1 MCRKKYSYHGR
12 YAFTEIRERHHYCR
26 DKSSEKVDLA
36 YNNTKY
42 FVISL
47 IYLIF
52 FQPSIP
58 LNLHLQSDEF
68 LLKLAALVQLH

>member
-1 MCRKKYSYHGR
+1 MCCKKYSYHGK
-12 YAFTEIRERHHYCR
+12 YAFTEIWERYHYYR

-52 FQPSIP
+52 FQLSIP
-58 LNLHLQSDEF
+58 LNLHLQSNEF